1 MFSPISQIVHSNNI
15 PSAALVEVRQET
27 ADDGTSEMASMEGLR
42 NIGARKFHNDTL
54 ALAGVDGS
62 VCRLPLED
70 CWNNELFQ
78 DLGLEE
84 KLEKCS
90 SGLDG
95 FCVRVLWKL

>member
-1 MFSPISQIVHSNNI
+1 MEI
-15 PSAALVEVRQET
+15 RQET
-27 ADDGTSEMASMEGLR
+27 TDDSTSEMASMERLR
-42 NIGARKFHNDTL
+42 NIGTRKFHNDTF

-78 DLGLEE
+78 DIGLEE

-90 SGLDG
+90 SDLDRE
-95 FCVRVLWKL
+95 CVRVFWKL